1 MVITELSTPKR
12 QTVNSIRWSL
22 DLFKKT
28 SQMIWAKG
36 KIVKFWVIALKR
48 IGAEYIRKI
57 FKVLSRDVMK
67 PSHTFVKLD

>member
-1 MVITELSTPKR
+1 
-12 QTVNSIRWSL
+12 
-22 DLFKKT
+22 
-28 SQMIWAKG
+28 MIWAKG

-48 IGAEYIRKI
+48 FGAEYIRKI